1 MFVTTK
7 IYLSFFSFT
16 PEKLCNGV
24 GVTDTVLK
32 NLCHTKKFIGDRY
45 AKIVPQAWLNDLVV
59 VRKGTK
65 PIKFKPATVI
75 FFVTMI
81 SQTILST
88 YQRDIVRC

>member
-1 MFVTTK
+1 MPKNLRNIVGA
-7 IYLSFFSFT
+7 T
-16 PEKLCNGV
+16 P
-24 GVTDTVLK
+24 TVLK
-32 NLCHTKKFIGDRY
+32 KFLHPKKVIGDRY
-45 AKIVPQAWLNDLVV
+45 ASIGPQERINDLVV